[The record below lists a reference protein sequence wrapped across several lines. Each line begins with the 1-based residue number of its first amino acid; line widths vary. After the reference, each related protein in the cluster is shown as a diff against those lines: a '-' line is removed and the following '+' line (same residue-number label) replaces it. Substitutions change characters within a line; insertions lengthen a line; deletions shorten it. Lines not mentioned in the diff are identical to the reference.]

1 VIHVKSNHTVV
12 IGAGP
17 YGLSVA
23 AHLQAGGVPVQ
34 VLGQPL
40 EFWKD
45 MPQGMYLKSPWTASS
60 LSDPRGRRSLDR
72 YRDTLEQ
79 PPQEPIP
86 LPYFLEY
93 GRWFADHAVPPI
105 DPTYVRGLTRDGD
118 AYTLELA
125 DGRIIRA
132 GRVVVAVGI
141 SNFAHTP
148 DFARDLPAGFA
159 SHTQACHD
167 LSRFKGKRVGVIG
180 TGQSALEWAAMLHE
194 GGADVELIVRGPVH
208 WVSRKLYSGPAKRIF
223 YPPTDVGPPGINW
236 IIAFPLLLRWFP
248 YRYRRSMHVRA
259 VRPAGAKWLRPR
271 VEGQLPITDNTPVR
285 GARVRD
291 DRLILELED
300 GTSRELDH
308 LILGTGYRPH
318 LDKIPFLHPSVR
330 RAITSRNGL
339 PVLNRWFESSLPG
352 LHFVGGVAGYSF
364 GPLCNFVAGAKVA
377 ARQVASRARRAG

>member
-23 AHLQAGGVPVQ
+23 AHLHAAGVPVQ

-40 EFWKD
+40 EFWKG

-60 LSDPRGRRSLDR
+60 LSDPQGRGSLDR
-72 YRDTLEQ
+72 YRETLAE
-79 PPQEPIP
+79 PLKEPIP
-86 LPYFLEY
+86 LPYFLKY
-93 GRWFADHAVPPI
+93 GRWFADHEVPPI

-148 DFARDLPAGFA
+148 DFARDLPARFA

-167 LSRFKGKRVGVIG
+167 LSTFKGRRVGVIG

-271 VEGQLPITDNTPVR
+271 VRGWHEPRARSPHPRHGIPAKPRQDPLSPPFGAPGHHGSQQPPRAEPVVRILAPRPAFRRRSRGLQLRSALQFRGGCQGRGPPGGQPRPSR
-285 GARVRD
+285 GLR
-291 DRLILELED
+291 
-300 GTSRELDH
+300 
-308 LILGTGYRPH
+308 RPH
-318 LDKIPFLHPSVR
+318 QD
-330 RAITSRNGL
+330 
-339 PVLNRWFESSLPG
+339 
-352 LHFVGGVAGYSF
+352 FVVGSIGPARGGGAGE
-364 GPLCNFVAGAKVA
+364 
-377 ARQVASRARRAG
+377 